1 MTFIT
6 LLSLILSAWF
16 GEPALNTI
24 KRKRELEKQEVTNRG
39 QPNLAYEFMNSVLA
53 IIHKNLSDLQ

>member
-16 GEPALNTI
+16 GEPALNTMKS
-24 KRKRELEKQEVTNRG
+24 KRKLEKQEVTNRG
-39 QPNLAYEFMNSVLA
+39 HHCSLYGFWLIWVD
-53 IIHKNLSDLQ
+53 HYT